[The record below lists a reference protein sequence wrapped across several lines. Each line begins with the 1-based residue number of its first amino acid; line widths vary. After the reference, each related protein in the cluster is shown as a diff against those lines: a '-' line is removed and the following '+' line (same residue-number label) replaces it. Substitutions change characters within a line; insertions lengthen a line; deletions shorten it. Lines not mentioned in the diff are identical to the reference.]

1 MQGAAPIRK
10 TNRHQKLTPVKWRD
24 HVVRAPEGL
33 LRKRSE
39 RRIEMLKWKILTL
52 VGLSFGVAGV
62 GWGFAQ
68 QQKAIGFYE
77 LRIYTAQPGK
87 REPLAARFASRTAAI
102 YAKHGIT
109 NVGYW
114 IPQES
119 DSELGISAENTF
131 IYIRGYPSKAE
142 RDRRLKA
149 AHDDPEFAE
158 VVTRQEQNPQTRL
171 IVKAHNIDMVP
182 NGNYSAIKIV
192 P

>member
-1 MQGAAPIRK
+1 
-10 TNRHQKLTPVKWRD
+10 
-24 HVVRAPEGL
+24 
-33 LRKRSE
+33 
-39 RRIEMLKWKILTL
+39 MLKWKILTL

-68 QQKAIGFYE
+68 QQNVIGFYE

-87 REPLAARFASRTAAI
+87 RDALAARFAGRTAAI

-119 DSELGISAENTF
+119 DPELGISAESTF

-142 RDRRLKA
+142 RDKRLNA
-149 AHDDPEFAE
+149 AHDDPEFGE
-158 VVTRQEQNPQTRL
+158 VVTKQEQNPATRL
-171 IVKAHNIDMVP
+171 IVKTHNIDMTP
-182 NGNYSAIKIV
+182 RGAYTA
-192 P
+192 